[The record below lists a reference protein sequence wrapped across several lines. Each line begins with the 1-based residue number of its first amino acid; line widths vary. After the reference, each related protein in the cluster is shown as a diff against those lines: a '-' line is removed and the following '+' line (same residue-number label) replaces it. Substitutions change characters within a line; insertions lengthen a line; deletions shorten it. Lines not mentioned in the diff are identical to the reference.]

1 MKLRTSISFWCLKMK
16 IYPAGSVLVLAEGVI
31 DLNKLQGD
39 LFFSTRHFF
48 SDFRLGAV
56 KKHGCFCDLWFC
68 FRCSS
73 STAGFMTLLADG
85 ITRAFNRVGDTQ
97 AIAHNISR
105 DTNMRRYFCAHI
117 DNLEQVLQI
126 ILGCLLPPL
135 SIILHTKR
143 SILFS
148 TVFIK

>member
-16 IYPAGSVLVLAEGVI
+16 IYPAGSVLGLPEGVI

-73 STAGFMTLLADG
+73 STADFMTLLADE

-97 AIAHNISR
+97 AVAHNVPKDLDMFFLFFMGFFKIHAGFLRKLKIMEFQVRYLALFFYLLVISW
-105 DTNMRRYFCAHI
+105 
-117 DNLEQVLQI
+117 
-126 ILGCLLPPL
+126 
-135 SIILHTKR
+135 
-143 SILFS
+143 
-148 TVFIK
+148 